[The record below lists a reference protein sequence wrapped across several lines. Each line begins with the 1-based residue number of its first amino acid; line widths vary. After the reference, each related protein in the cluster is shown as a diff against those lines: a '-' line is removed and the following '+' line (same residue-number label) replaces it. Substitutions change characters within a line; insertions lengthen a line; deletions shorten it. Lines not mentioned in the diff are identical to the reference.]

1 MTVIKAEWAYERP
14 NWAKPRLVPPATPL
28 TTHWT
33 GESGANYE
41 FTLHGFGAFCAQP
54 GVYAFCKAAH
64 GRWVPVYIGET
75 DSFARRIG
83 GDLTLHRAWT
93 AIRDAGATH
102 LAILPVQGSQAK
114 RIEIAKDLKAKYRPV
129 CNQE

>member
-14 NWAKPRLVPPATPL
+14 NWAKPRSVPPAAPL
-28 TTHWT
+28 ATHWA
-33 GESGANYE
+33 GESDTIYE

-54 GVYAFCKAAH
+54 GVYAFCKAVN

-83 GDLTLHRAWT
+83 GDLTLHRAWP

-102 LAILPVQGSQAK
+102 LAILTVPGPQH
-114 RIEIAKDLKAKYRPV
+114 RRLDIAKDLKAKYKPS
-129 CNQE
+129 CNQG